1 MNFRITF
8 LFLFLFSS
16 AFAQEALQPNFDSV
30 FAKVSA
36 NQIQYKTLSERYN
49 LTWDDGNTA
58 QQFNASI
65 RVKKDS
71 LIWMSLG
78 MFGFEGAR
86 VLISPDSFRLVNKM
100 TSEYMVRDY
109 NFIQSWIL
117 MPVNFE
123 MLQQI
128 LAGEIISISEKAKSI
143 AKEDS
148 GYVLYLESDK
158 LLEKIWIDVLQI
170 DDAKDGLSTEF
181 YTIKKILLKDK
192 LLKQDMTI
200 TFDSYNSL
208 NPKTFSYK
216 RNIIIHRDAATMVLS
231 MEITKAQVNEE
242 LNFPF
247 EVNEKYKRVD

>member
-1 MNFRITF
+1 MLHMNFRITF
-8 LFLFLFSS
+8 LFLFLFSG
-16 AFAQEALQPNFDSV
+16 AFAQDSLQVNFDSV
-30 FAKVSA
+30 YSKVVA
-36 NQIQYKTLSERYN
+36 NQIQYKTLSERCN

-65 RVKKDS
+65 RLRKDS

-100 TSEYMVRDY
+100 TSEHMVRDY

-128 LAGEIISISEKAKSI
+128 LAGQKISINEKATSVT
-143 AKEDS
+143 KEDS
-148 GYVLYLESDK
+148 SYVLYMESDK
-158 LLEKIWIDVLQI
+158 LLEKVWVDSV
-170 DDAKDGLSTEF
+170 S

-208 NPKTFSYK
+208 NQKPFSYK
-216 RNIIIHRDAATMVLS
+216 RNIIIHRDAATMMLS

-247 EVNEKYKRVD
+247 EANEKYKRVD

>member
-8 LFLFLFSS
+8 LFLFLFSR
-16 AFAQEALQPNFDSV
+16 AFAQDSLQVNFDSV
-30 FAKVSA
+30 LARVSA
-36 NQIQYKTLSERYN
+36 NQIQYKTLSERTT
-49 LTWDDGNTA
+49 LVWDDGNTA
-58 QQFNASI
+58 QQFNATI

-86 VLISPDSFRLVNKM
+86 VLISPDSFRLINKI
-100 TSEYMVRDY
+100 TNEYLVRDY
-109 NFIQSWIL
+109 SFIQSWIL

-128 LAGEIISISEKAKSI
+128 IAGEKISVNEKAKLV

-148 GYVLYLESDK
+148 SFVLYLESDK
-158 LLEKIWIDVLQI
+158 LLEKVWVDTV
-170 DDAKDGLSTEF
+170 S
-181 YTIKKILLKDK
+181 YTLKKILLKDK

-208 NPKTFSYK
+208 NQKPFSYK
-216 RNIIIHRDAATMVLS
+216 RNIIIHRDAVTMKLS
-231 MEITKAQVNEE
+231 MDITKAQVDEE

-247 EVNEKYKRVD
+247 EVNEKYKRVE

>member
-8 LFLFLFSS
+8 LFLFLFSG
-16 AFAQEALQPNFDSV
+16 AFAQDSLQVNFDSV
-30 FAKVSA
+30 YSKVVA
-36 NQIQYKTLSERYN
+36 NQIQYKTLSERCN

-65 RVKKDS
+65 RLRKDS

-100 TSEYMVRDY
+100 TSEHMVRDY

-128 LAGEIISISEKAKSI
+128 LAGQKISINEKATSVT
-143 AKEDS
+143 KEDS
-148 GYVLYLESDK
+148 SYVLYMESDK
-158 LLEKIWIDVLQI
+158 LLEKVWVDSV
-170 DDAKDGLSTEF
+170 S

-208 NPKTFSYK
+208 NQKPFSYK
-216 RNIIIHRDAATMVLS
+216 RNIIIHRDAATMMLS

-247 EVNEKYKRVD
+247 EANEKYKRVD

>member
-1 MNFRITF
+1 MLYMNFRITF
-8 LFLFLFSS
+8 LLLFLFSG
-16 AFAQEALQPNFDSV
+16 AFAQDSLQVNFDSV
-30 FAKVSA
+30 YSKVVA
-36 NQIQYKTLSERYN
+36 NQIQYKTLSERTM

-58 QQFNASI
+58 QQLSASI

-86 VLISPDSFRLVNKM
+86 VLISPDSFRLVNKL

-109 NFIQSWIL
+109 NFVQSWIL
-117 MPVNFE
+117 MPISFE

-128 LAGEIISISEKAKSI
+128 ITGEKISVNEKAKVL
-143 AKEDS
+143 ATEDS
-148 GYVLYLESDK
+148 SYVLYLESDK
-158 LLEKIWIDVLQI
+158 LQEKIWVDTQN
-170 DDAKDGLSTEF
+170 
-181 YTIKKILLKDK
+181 YTLKKILLKDK

-208 NPKTFSYK
+208 NQKPFSYK
-216 RNIIIHRDAATMVLS
+216 RNIVIHRDAATMKLS
-231 MEITKAQVNEE
+231 MDITKAHIDEE

-247 EVNEKYKRVD
+247 EVNEKYKRVE

>member
-8 LFLFLFSS
+8 LFLFLFSG
-16 AFAQEALQPNFDSV
+16 AFAQDSLQVNFDSV
-30 FAKVSA
+30 YSKVVA
-36 NQIQYKTLSERYN
+36 NQIQYKTLSERTT

-65 RVKKDS
+65 RVRKDS

-86 VLISPDSFRLVNKM
+86 VLISLDSFRLVNKL

-128 LAGEIISISEKAKSI
+128 LAGQKISINEKATSVT
-143 AKEDS
+143 KEDS
-148 GYVLYLESDK
+148 SYVLYMESDK
-158 LLEKIWIDVLQI
+158 LLEKVWVDSV
-170 DDAKDGLSTEF
+170 S

-192 LLKQDMTI
+192 LLKQDMAI

-208 NPKTFSYK
+208 NQKPFSYK
-216 RNIIIHRDAATMVLS
+216 RNIIIHRDAATMKLS

-247 EVNEKYKRVD
+247 EVNEKYKRVE